1 MRRSRRTD
9 GWCTGTR
16 RRRNI
21 VKIAIY
27 PPKVLVPP
35 TGMIGCGAAREAA
48 RDYLVKGGARQL
60 RRRGRGG
67 RGNVGERREGHGSR
81 GGVIVGGVKS
91 GEGGGS
97 GERGIS
103 KLGGIS
109 TAESTRVLASLNKLT
124 HIECKAMTR
133 TGGE

>member
-1 MRRSRRTD
+1 
-9 GWCTGTR
+9 
-16 RRRNI
+16 
-21 VKIAIY
+21 
-27 PPKVLVPP
+27 
-35 TGMIGCGAAREAA
+35 MIGCGAAREAA

-67 RGNVGERREGHGSR
+67 RGKVGERREGHGGR